1 MATYHISVIRLH
13 PDGPVDKNGN
23 KTVDL
28 SKNCSQYA
36 FGPKQCLT
44 VGEANILLKEKR
56 EEYHTKVINVTE
68 ENPEGERVPD
78 ANGKLQYSV
87 TREHY

>member
-1 MATYHISVIRLH
+1 MTTYHVSVIQVH
-13 PDGPVDKNGN
+13 PDGALDNDGN
-23 KTVDL
+23 PTVDMN
-28 SKNCSQYA
+28 KNCSKYV

-56 EEYHTKVINVTE
+56 EEYLSTQV
-68 ENPEGERVPD
+68 
-78 ANGKLQYSV
+78 GKLKYSV